1 MYRILELY
9 SQMEYNM
16 GISQMLT
23 MLARNYTVGFGCL
36 ATRSSSVRTDQS
48 WHTNLESSGT

>member
-16 GISQMLT
+16 GVSQMLT
-23 MLARNYTVGFGCL
+23 MLARNYTVGFWVLGNEFGPQLHTDESL
-36 ATRSSSVRTDQS
+36 ALLVA
-48 WHTNLESSGT
+48 